1 MKLFT
6 EISLIWLSYDY
17 ICVINMILI
26 WRKFHMWIICILF
39 HMIHIWVFIWSATY
53 DTHIIQYAYDTHIII
68 LGFSYE
74 RQYIWESYVAKL
86 LMHMVS
92 FWNELVGSRNVNIS
106 FTFVQP
112 QDGQKITF
120 RKTNVSVW
128 LVVCNMY
135 FGIPP

>member
-1 MKLFT
+1 
-6 EISLIWLSYDY
+6 
-17 ICVINMILI
+17 
-26 WRKFHMWIICILF
+26 
-39 HMIHIWVFIWSATY
+39 
-53 DTHIIQYAYDTHIII
+53 
-68 LGFSYE
+68 
-74 RQYIWESYVAKL
+74 
-86 LMHMVS
+86 MVS

-112 QDGQKITF
+112 QDGHKTPF

>member
-1 MKLFT
+1 
-6 EISLIWLSYDY
+6 
-17 ICVINMILI
+17 
-26 WRKFHMWIICILF
+26 
-39 HMIHIWVFIWSATY
+39 
-53 DTHIIQYAYDTHIII
+53 
-68 LGFSYE
+68 
-74 RQYIWESYVAKL
+74 
-86 LMHMVS
+86 MHMVS

-112 QDGQKITF
+112 QDGHKTPF